1 MNDRLSDL
9 ESMVSAAL
17 ANQQGPTAENI
28 RELIGNL
35 RQPCPCF
42 GSVTDDDAER
52 LAKRLEERVSI
63 TQHLG
68 SILIERDHR
77 PWLDAARARI
87 DPYYWNRYRQH
98 LIQEGLPTASITTL
112 DDVTDRVLGL
122 MQDPLRRWALG

>member
-1 MNDRLSDL
+1 MNDQVSNL

-35 RQPCPCF
+35 RKLPMF

-52 LAKRLEERVSI
+52 LARRIEERVSI
-63 TQHLG
+63 TKNLG

-77 PWLDAARARI
+77 PWLYAARAQI
-87 DPYYWNRYRQH
+87 EPYYWDRYRQH
-98 LIQEGLPTASITTL
+98 LIQEPPPAPSPHSMRSLIVCW
-112 DDVTDRVLGL
+112 D
-122 MQDPLRRWALG
+122 

>member
-35 RQPCPCF
+35 RQLPMF

-52 LAKRLEERVSI
+52 LASVSKNV
-63 TQHLG
+63 
-68 SILIERDHR
+68 S
-77 PWLDAARARI
+77 
-87 DPYYWNRYRQH
+87 
-98 LIQEGLPTASITTL
+98 ASPNTSA
-112 DDVTDRVLGL
+112 
-122 MQDPLRRWALG
+122 PF